1 MDPEIHPKLIRVNA
15 TTSAQSGRTTNN
27 ILVVQIYDRDVGV
40 CFRIIARGFTHENL
54 DLLRGLEQLCVDLE
68 GLAEPALQPHAQPD
82 EATVTN
88 PWVAFQVKTTWEQN
102 KGRDVE

>member
-54 DLLRGLEQLCVDLE
+54 DLL
-68 GLAEPALQPHAQPD
+68 
-82 EATVTN
+82 
-88 PWVAFQVKTTWEQN
+88 
-102 KGRDVE
+102 